1 MTTPPGKRFEVC
13 KRDFARTRWIETG
26 VPDVQALAPGQALLA
41 IDRFGLTSN
50 NITYA
55 IYGDSVGYWR
65 FFPTSPGWGII
76 PVWGYADVVAS
87 RCEGVAVGER
97 LFGLLPMASHLLIA
111 PDRRTPTALTDSSP
125 HRAALPPTYNE
136 YRRTAVDPRHATS
149 FEPGQMILKPL
160 LMLSWLVADMFAEHS
175 AFGAEQ
181 IVVTAA
187 SSRTGLGLAAA
198 LQHSMPDTRV
208 VGLTFNYDS
217 VRDFPV
223 VGTTIADIAGNHAV
237 LRALHSH
244 FGASLKYSCRIGD
257 THQSGGP
264 ATALP
269 GPAPVTFFA
278 PDRILQRR
286 AEWGLV
292 GFHQRHAMAWDDL
305 ATWMQSR
312 ISIQE
317 GSGQQAIADA
327 YQRIVR
333 GDINPRIAETF
344 HFGDSH
350 YIG

>member
-1 MTTPPGKRFEVC
+1 
-13 KRDFARTRWIETG
+13 
-26 VPDVQALAPGQALLA
+26 
-41 IDRFGLTSN
+41 
-50 NITYA
+50 
-55 IYGDSVGYWR
+55 
-65 FFPTSPGWGII
+65 
-76 PVWGYADVVAS
+76 
-87 RCEGVAVGER
+87 
-97 LFGLLPMASHLLIA
+97 
-111 PDRRTPTALTDSSP
+111 
-125 HRAALPPTYNE
+125 
-136 YRRTAVDPRHATS
+136 
-149 FEPGQMILKPL
+149 
-160 LMLSWLVADMFAEHS
+160 MFAEHS

-208 VGLTFNYDS
+208 VGLTSARNLDFVRDIGVYAATFNYDS

-350 YIG
+350 YSG